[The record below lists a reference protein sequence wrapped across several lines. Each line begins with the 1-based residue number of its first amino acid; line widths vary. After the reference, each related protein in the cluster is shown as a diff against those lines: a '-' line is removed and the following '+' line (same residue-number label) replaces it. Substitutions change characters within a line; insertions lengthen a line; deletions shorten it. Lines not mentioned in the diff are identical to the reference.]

1 MLSPK
6 HPEKGTKLR
15 PDKPGKV
22 CCFYYKKYSKRLI
35 YYLTLSFGL
44 IYYKQ
49 SLYLP
54 TTTMAKKMEA
64 SYKKLWKL
72 LIDRDMSKTD
82 LRLKA
87 GISTMALAKL
97 GKNENVSMEVLKK
110 VCKALECNIGD
121 IMDLVP
127 GKDEKFQ

>member
-1 MLSPK
+1 M
-6 HPEKGTKLR
+6 
-15 PDKPGKV
+15 
-22 CCFYYKKYSKRLI
+22 
-35 YYLTLSFGL
+35 TLSFGL
-44 IYYKQ
+44 IYYKH

-54 TTTMAKKMEA
+54 TNTMAKKMEA

-97 GKNENVSMEVLKK
+97 GKNENVSMDVLKK

>member
-1 MLSPK
+1 M
-6 HPEKGTKLR
+6 TFVFR
-15 PDKPGKV
+15 
-22 CCFYYKKYSKRLI
+22 
-35 YYLTLSFGL
+35 L

-64 SYKKLWKL
+64 TYKKLWKI

-97 GKNENVSMEVLKK
+97 GKNENVSMDVLKK

-127 GKDEKFQ
+127 EKDEKFQ